1 MLIFSF
7 SDIRDGAIVCL
18 LANLME
24 QLILD
29 QSADIFHQA
38 RRIAFS
44 SPVFQSE
51 VKSKLFIEIEIFFF
65 LSIFI

>member
-1 MLIFSF
+1 MKILVFSR

-24 QLILD
+24 QLTLD

-38 RRIAFS
+38 RRIAYACS
-44 SPVFQSE
+44 VFQSE
-51 VKSKLFIEIEIFFF
+51 VNRKEVH
-65 LSIFI
+65 